1 MQKPVE
7 VYRVCLS
14 LGSFY
19 PSEVNFHCLL
29 PLKILVCFT
38 KFPIYLW
45 WPDLRQ
51 GPIFSGAYW
60 KVFYVVF
67 LVCITASLDLM
78 SLHCSTEKEK
88 IFLFFLRVPPL
99 FREAYQLAVW
109 ILMIAAC
116 SLSPEVLSR
125 KSWERGRES
134 ILTQNWAF
142 EEKDLQNRVC
152 FLFYSPR

>member
-29 PLKILVCFT
+29 PLKILVCFA
-38 KFPIYLW
+38 KLPIYLW
-45 WPDLRQ
+45 WSDLRQ

-78 SLHCSTEKEK
+78 SLHCNTEKEK
-88 IFLFFLRVPPL
+88 IVLFFPCSSFSEKHISWLYEYWWLLPAPCHLRCCQKNPEKGEENLYSLKIEPL
-99 FREAYQLAVW
+99 
-109 ILMIAAC
+109 
-116 SLSPEVLSR
+116 R
-125 KSWERGRES
+125 KKTCKTGF
-134 ILTQNWAF
+134 AF
-142 EEKDLQNRVC
+142 
-152 FLFYSPR
+152 FL